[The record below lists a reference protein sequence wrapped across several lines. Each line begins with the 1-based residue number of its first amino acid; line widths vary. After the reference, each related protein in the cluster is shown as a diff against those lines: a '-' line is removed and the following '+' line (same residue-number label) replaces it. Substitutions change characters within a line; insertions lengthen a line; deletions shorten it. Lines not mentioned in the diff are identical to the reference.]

1 MLHPPLIAIQQRRV
15 VMSAGVV
22 VAIAVAAVVGN
33 VLSAV
38 KVAQKPMQ
46 R

>member
-1 MLHPPLIAIQQRRV
+1 MLHLQPIAIQRRRV

-33 VLSAV
+33 APSAV
-38 KVAQKPMQ
+38 KVAQK
-46 R
+46 

>member
-1 MLHPPLIAIQQRRV
+1 MLHLQPIAIQRRRV

-22 VAIAVAAVVGN
+22 VAIAVVAVVGN
-33 VLSAV
+33 VLSVV
-38 KVAQKPMQ
+38 KVVQKPMQ

>member
-1 MLHPPLIAIQQRRV
+1 MV
-15 VMSAGVV
+15 VMNAAVV
-22 VAIAVAAVVGN
+22 VAIAAVVVVVN

-38 KVAQKPMQ
+38 KVPEKQTQ

>member
-1 MLHPPLIAIQQRRV
+1 MA
-15 VMSAGVV
+15 VMNAAVV
-22 VAIAVAAVVGN
+22 VVIAAVVVVGN

-38 KVAQKPMQ
+38 KVPEKQTQ